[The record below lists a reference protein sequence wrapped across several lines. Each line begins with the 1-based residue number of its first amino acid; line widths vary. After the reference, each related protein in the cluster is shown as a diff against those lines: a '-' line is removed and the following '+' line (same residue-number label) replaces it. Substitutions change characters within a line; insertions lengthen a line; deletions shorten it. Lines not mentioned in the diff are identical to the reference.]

1 MGDINSEADDGI
13 LQTLASNGTMDYSE
27 WPRLLPNI
35 VARIEKIAHTE
46 FPIPN
51 FPAPRPPQPPRA
63 PSPRFL
69 APLPSSD
76 PIDGPESSDTAA
88 EPNENDKENAIP
100 SSSPLGSRS
109 ANASSSSTLQA
120 APSSPPVPS
129 STPQT
134 SQQLP
139 SLPSQPPQQE
149 QVPEPGPLPGTLPTQ
164 VAGLL
169 NEVTSTLSLN
179 FPTYPPHTVQRL
191 AELVLKPRQQHR
203 SVVSYLHAL
212 DRVVHVTSGANNYPL
227 PPAVPDQAALSQLVN
242 GGGSSAG
249 PSGALSINT
258 DAARVGSDEALGG
271 ALLTP
276 IPWLTGRANGGSAVR
291 ATAGS
296 SDDGHDDAENT
307 SPLGPGLGP
316 GLPQQPPQ
324 PQQQR
329 QTPSSSLLSAQATG
343 PSEGS
348 SGNNPKIRTES
359 TETIE
364 GPNGMGSI
372 ETVSI
377 SVNGIHS
384 TGAGLVQRGVTQGE
398 ILRQE
403 QRAGIVPLNQF
414 TREVQQQL
422 RAAAAE
428 EDAPMGGDDDPTA
441 DAQHEDDDEEV
452 PHARGPAEIGAAD
465 MGPQPATRSVVVVS
479 ADGVVTM
486 RGVDVEGAVGRR
498 QDERADATV
507 PESPKREAAEEL
519 AGGASPKRMKDE
531 EAPKLDAE
539 GDVVIGEAGPGAEA
553 AQEVPVAKDEDKE
566 MTGNE
571 AGTNASASAS
581 ANDAEI

>member
-1 MGDINSEADDGI
+1 MGDITSEADDAI

-46 FPIPN
+46 FPIPQ

-88 EPNENDKENAIP
+88 ESNDNNKENALP

-109 ANASSSSTLQA
+109 ANVSSSSTLQA
-120 APSSPPVPS
+120 APSSPPLPN
-129 STPQT
+129 STPHT
-134 SQQLP
+134 SQQ
-139 SLPSQPPQQE
+139 LPSQPPQQE
-149 QVPEPGPLPGTLPTQ
+149 QVLEPGPLPGTLPTN

-169 NEVTSTLSLN
+169 NEVTSTLTLN

-191 AELVLKPRQQHR
+191 AELVIKPKQHYR

-212 DRVVHVTSGANNYPL
+212 DRVVHVTSGANRYPL

-242 GGGSSAG
+242 GGGSSTG
-249 PSGALSINT
+249 PSGVLSINT
-258 DAARVGSDEALGG
+258 AAARVGSDEALGG

-276 IPWLTGRANGGSAVR
+276 IPWLTGRTNGGAAAR
-291 ATAGS
+291 AGATG
-296 SDDGHDDAENT
+296 SDDGHSDTEST
-307 SPLGPGLGP
+307 SPLGSGSSGP
-316 GLPQQPPQ
+316 ALPQQAPQ

-329 QTPSSSLLSAQATG
+329 PSSSSSLLSAQTAG

-348 SGNNPKIRTES
+348 GSGSGNNNPKLRTES
-359 TETIE
+359 TETID

-414 TREVQQQL
+414 AREVQQQL
-422 RAAAAE
+422 LAAE
-428 EDAPMGGDDDPTA
+428 EDAQMGGEDDPTA
-441 DAQHEDDDEEV
+441 DAQHDDDDDDDEI

-465 MGPQPATRSVVVVS
+465 MGPQPATRSVLVVA
-479 ADGVVTM
+479 ADGTVVM

-498 QDERADATV
+498 QDEPMDV
-507 PESPKREAAEEL
+507 PASPKREAGEEL
-519 AGGASPKRMKDE
+519 AGGASPKRLKDE
-531 EAPKLDAE
+531 GGPKVDSE
-539 GDVVIGEAGPGAEA
+539 GDVVIGEAGAEA
-553 AQEVPVAKDEDKE
+553 AQEVPVAKEDEDKE
-566 MTGNE
+566 MTGGE
-571 AGTNASASAS
+571 AGTEQKGAEEANAK
-581 ANDAEI
+581 I